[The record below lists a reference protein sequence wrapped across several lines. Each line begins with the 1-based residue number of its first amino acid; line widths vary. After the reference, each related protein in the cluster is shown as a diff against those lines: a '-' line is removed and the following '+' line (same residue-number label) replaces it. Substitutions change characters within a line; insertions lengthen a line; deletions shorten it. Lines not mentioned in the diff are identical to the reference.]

1 MNRTRLLLALAVVA
15 AAGSIAQAQDSE
27 LRAPRIDEAPK
38 APIVGT
44 YGALLLSVSA
54 LVFAASLKPKRTHQD

>member
-1 MNRTRLLLALAVVA
+1 MNRTRLLFSVVA
-15 AAGSIAQAQDSE
+15 VAVAGALAQAQDSE

-44 YGALLLSVSA
+44 YGALVLVVSA
-54 LVFAASLKPKRTHQD
+54 LVFAATFKPKRTHQD

>member
-1 MNRTRLLLALAVVA
+1 MNRTRLLLSVA
-15 AAGSIAQAQDSE
+15 AVAVAGSFAQAQDSE

-38 APIVGT
+38 APIIGT

-54 LVFAASLKPKRTHQD
+54 LVFAASFKPKRTHQD